1 MKICPHLVD
10 FMTLCLVWK
19 NGGQIHFASDSRISF
34 GNNLYAD
41 VAIKVFSIPVKIYT
55 ATDAQTGQRSLD
67 YDHNIG
73 MCFAGSTT
81 NAYLVKESVYEVLQH
96 LQYTPYT
103 DFSMKGISRL
113 VSKFYEHTSRR
124 ICEQIGDCGIAD
136 FFLGG
141 YCPAARTLRVYK
153 FTIDNS
159 VHPIVANYE
168 EVLLTDGIELLGS
181 GSTRAREVLNYNQ
194 NIDRFRL
201 LKDIIKDIT
210 IPSVGGNIQYGRFEN
225 NDFIVKGVQD
235 YEINANGRVNVRFN
249 LRGTE
254 LYKDDFACDYDD
266 FHISY
271 SFILPF
277 KVEIDEA
284 IDNQQ

>member
-1 MKICPHLVD
+1 
-10 FMTLCLVWK
+10 MTLCLAWK
-19 NGGQIHFASDSRISF
+19 KGGLVHFASDSRISF
-34 GNNLYAD
+34 GNNRYTD
-41 VAIKVFSIPVKIYT
+41 VGIKVFSIPVKIYS
-55 ATDAQTGQRSLD
+55 ATDAQTRQRSLD

-73 MCFAGSTT
+73 MCFAGSTIS
-81 NAYLVKESVYEVLQH
+81 AYLVKESVYEVLQH

-103 DFSMKGISRL
+103 DFSMKGISNI

-124 ICEQIGDCGIAD
+124 TCEQIGDSGIAD
-136 FFLGG
+136 FLLGG
-141 YCPAARTLRVYK
+141 YCPAARNLRVYK
-153 FTIDNS
+153 FTIDHTVYS
-159 VHPIVANYE
+159 IVGNYE
-168 EVLLTDGIELLGS
+168 EVLLTDGIEFLGS
-181 GSTRAREVLNYNQ
+181 GSTPAREVLNRSP

-201 LKDIIKDIT
+201 LKDIIKDAT

-235 YEINANGRVNVRFN
+235 YEIDADSQVNIRFN

-254 LYKDDFACDYDD
+254 LYNNDFACGYDD

-271 SFILPF
+271 PFIQPF
-277 KVEIDEA
+277 RREMDEA